1 MQEAQEIKLIL
12 MDYFIEYNFYSLASG
27 YISKIGEGEKKN
39 HLKAL
44 VLMGQRQYS

>member
-1 MQEAQEIKLIL
+1 

-27 YISKIGEGEKKN
+27 YLNKIAEGERKN

-44 VLMGQRQYS
+44 VLMGERQYGEALEIIESLL